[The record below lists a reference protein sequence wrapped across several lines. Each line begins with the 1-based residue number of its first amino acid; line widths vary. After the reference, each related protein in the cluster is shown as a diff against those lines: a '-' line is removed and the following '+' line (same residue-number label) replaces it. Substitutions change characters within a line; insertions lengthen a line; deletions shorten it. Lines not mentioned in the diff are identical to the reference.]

1 MEAWMLRTRQEVME
15 FFQKEIQRLKQ
26 EWHVGELIEQKRI
39 EEIRSLVYREMQA
52 LVGTPLSEYT
62 KNDKL
67 LLKDEEIDKDNFWEV
82 IFLVYCAYIPN
93 TLAFG
98 DMSNFKKIAECKG
111 KGYLVSLMEKDNLC
125 EITLEELLGII

>member
-1 MEAWMLRTRQEVME
+1 MLRTRQEAME

-26 EWHVGELIEQKRI
+26 EWHVGELIEQKCI

-98 DMSNFKKIAECKG
+98 DMSNFKKIAKCKG
-111 KGYLVSLMEKDNLC
+111 KGYLASLMEKDNLC